1 MSVSSSKFLLSTA
14 EAVLRHSTVGVVHT
28 KILLVFLLSTAEA
41 VLRRTPERIFCAQ
54 VLISI
59 VYR

>member
-1 MSVSSSKFLLSTA
+1 MNVRNDSFLLSTAEAVLRQILIVNNQFKKFLLSTA
-14 EAVLRHSTVGVVHT
+14 EAVLRPCS
-28 KILLVFLLSTAEA
+28 LLI
-41 VLRRTPERIFCAQ
+41 IFVC